1 MDIGT
6 AIVVIKITTQ
16 SLAALHAGMR
26 VYDKAKLV
34 YRWFR
39 PYKPNISLTEDYVHI
54 EVVPPTT

>member
-6 AIVVIKITTQ
+6 AIVAIKITTQ

-39 PYKPNISLTEDYVHI
+39 PHSTISLTEDYVHI
-54 EVVPPTT
+54 EVVPPTA

>member
-6 AIVVIKITTQ
+6 AIFAIKVTTQ

-39 PYKPNISLTEDYVHI
+39 PHRPDVSLTEDYVHI
-54 EVVPPTT
+54 